1 MFDLDLLIT
10 FAFMGLIFL
19 RQIAIFKQPN
29 KINYS
34 PLLLGIGAIGAMTHL
49 LLHPDHENFYL
60 LFRES
65 LLPLFFGLLLYI
77 VMNILHQ
84 TQVGIESQQRTDIL
98 SRFAIEVEHIK
109 KNIEASETRLQ
120 SLNATEQD
128 IKHILQKFSNIDF
141 TSLKNIE
148 ENQHTFFQKFEA
160 VFDQQQE
167 VLKKFESFTDEKM
180 PDIDSVIHRHIDM
193 LRIAEQDHY
202 NHIQKA
208 LNDLIDDKKE
218 LLTAVEHIQN
228 SAPSQ
233 GLSDVKIKEVVL
245 KTDSLLQ
252 QVVTDFERQMIS
264 LRAQSEGI
272 ATAMSESESLVGD
285 IREQEELMMSQI
297 LLSSQRMGEL
307 QKQSGEIRN
316 VYEPLLAL
324 MERIG
329 ELKEEYAEAKD
340 QLHTLAHTLQN
351 VEEVQFESMREHIEN
366 LSKTLSSKIDDSLDN
381 LHDHYNIAQKDISK
395 TVQELST
402 KAKMARSYQQSEDH
416 DT

>member
-10 FAFMGLIFL
+10 FAFMAVLFL

-49 LLHPDHENFYL
+49 LLNPDHENFYL

-84 TQVGIESQQRTDIL
+84 TQVGIENQQRTDIL
-98 SRFAIEVEHIK
+98 SRFAVEVEHIR
-109 KNIEASETRLQ
+109 KNIEASDVRLQ
-120 SLNATEQD
+120 SLNTTEQE
-128 IKHILQKFSNIDF
+128 IKHIIQKFSNIDF

-208 LNDLIDDKKE
+208 LSTLISDKKE
-218 LLTAVEHIQN
+218 LLGAVESFKN
-228 SAPSQ
+228 SAPSH
-233 GLSDVKIKEVVL
+233 GLSDTKIREVVL
-245 KTDSLLQ
+245 KTDHLLQ
-252 QVVTDFERQMIS
+252 QVVNDFERQMIS

-285 IREQEELMMSQI
+285 IREQEEMMMSQI
-297 LLSSQRMGEL
+297 LLSSQRMDEL
-307 QKQSGEIRN
+307 QKQSADIRN
-316 VYEPLLAL
+316 VYEPLLEL
-324 MERIG
+324 MERIS
-329 ELKEEYAEAKD
+329 EIKEDYSEAKE
-340 QLHTLAHTLQN
+340 QLSLLAQALQN

-366 LSKTLSSKIDDSLDN
+366 LSQTLSSKIDDSLDN
-381 LHDHYNIAQKDISK
+381 LHEHYNIAQKDITK
-395 TVQELST
+395 TVQELSS
-402 KAKMARSYQQSEDH
+402 KAKMARSYQQREDH
-416 DT
+416 SE